1 MDVEPLIPLARAV
14 ASEVDRLGAF
24 PAAVHIDE
32 RLSVVVVEG
41 LSGPEAVARLR
52 HALGRVR
59 LRVEADGAG
68 RLRVYPQ

>member
-14 ASEVDRLGAF
+14 ASEADRIGVF
-24 PAAVHIDE
+24 PAAVHIDD

-68 RLRVYPQ
+68 RLHVYPS